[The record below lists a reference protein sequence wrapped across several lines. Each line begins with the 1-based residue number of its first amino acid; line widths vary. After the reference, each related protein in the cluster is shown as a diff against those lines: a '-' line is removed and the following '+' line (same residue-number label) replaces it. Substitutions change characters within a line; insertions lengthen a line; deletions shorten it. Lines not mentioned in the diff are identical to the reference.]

1 MEVAINK
8 QIDNL
13 ETSGWRRENSEYY
26 SKCKSVYPVRP
37 DTGVWNIVRFIA
49 GPCKETGDWYPPNP
63 EAPEGFQQSVFKGK
77 GSCRF
82 LGVAIPCSCSYTSR
96 YGRHIP
102 VNLQ

>member
-1 MEVAINK
+1 MEVAMNK

-49 GPCKETGDWYPPNP
+49 GPCKEMGASCLKNP
-63 EAPEGFQQSVFKGK
+63 KLLESFQQRPFIEKVREEVSLVVAN
-77 GSCRF
+77 F
-82 LGVAIPCSCSYTSR
+82 LVSDSLYLRSGLV
-96 YGRHIP
+96 G
-102 VNLQ
+102 